1 MTPFSRHR
9 LRPSRK
15 FIPIEACARPRRL
28 DEPPGGCQYIHL
40 VFRGVRLAR
49 SGPVSLCD
57 QPPTGELPIVYAII
71 EDGAHQYQVEE
82 GATLDLQLHAVDEG
96 QTTLEFDKVLLLNDG
111 NETKV
116 GQPYVEGARVTASIQ
131 GAVKGDKVTIIKMKR
146 RKTYRRKQGHRQQY
160 LRVKIDKI
168 ET

>member
-1 MTPFSRHR
+1 
-9 LRPSRK
+9 
-15 FIPIEACARPRRL
+15 
-28 DEPPGGCQYIHL
+28 
-40 VFRGVRLAR
+40 
-49 SGPVSLCD
+49 
-57 QPPTGELPIVYAII
+57 VYAII